1 MLDEVTNGYKPMNG
15 DIVFY
20 YNRADGEEDGS
31 LKLWCSN
38 NTTKLKDTE
47 WFKANRTWGEQDSA

>member
-1 MLDEVTNGYKPMNG
+1 MNG

-20 YNRADGEEDGS
+20 YGMAGDEEQGS

-38 NTTKLKDTE
+38 NSIKLKDTE
-47 WFKANRTWGEQDSA
+47 WFAENRTWPQGGV

>member
-1 MLDEVTNGYKPMNG
+1 MVSDNADGYEPMNG

-20 YNRADGEEDGS
+20 IDENQ